1 MARDYRWRFTRPDE
15 QLRVHMDVLRDGV
28 REFDAHLALQ
38 RHELTPA
45 SLARV
50 LWRYPLMTAKVVGA
64 IHFEALRLWLKRNP
78 IHDHPVR
85 SP

>member
-1 MARDYRWRFTRPDE
+1 LHRR
-15 QLRVHMDVLRDGV
+15 
-28 REFDAHLALQ
+28 
-38 RHELTPA
+38 ELTGA

-85 SP
+85 TP